1 MSTLLALLLIQELAP
16 YAGPSERGVDVSTL
30 ERKLV
35 VGYQG
40 WFNAADDG
48 AGRGWT
54 HWTKDARK
62 PLGPGNAKIDLWPD
76 VSELGPG
83 ERFATEFERPDGRPA
98 EVFSSYV
105 PATVLRHFRWMKE
118 YGIDAAFVQRFAADL
133 GDPRV
138 LKHNNVVLA
147 SCREGANRE
156 GRGYVVMYDLTGMKA
171 GRMERVKADWRALR
185 GQMKIGEDP
194 AYQKHRGR
202 PLVAVWGVGFSD
214 GRAYTTAECSD
225 LVDFLKADGCSV
237 MLGVPSWWRELKRD
251 AAADPALHDVLRKAD
266 VVSPWSVGR
275 FGTPEQAKAHGEKVW
290 AADAAW
296 CREAKLDYL
305 PVAFPG
311 FSWHQMTGKALD
323 QIPRRKGAFFWSQLV
338 AAKRSGASMI
348 YVAMFDEVD
357 EGTAIFKC
365 ADAVPEGFLGMEG
378 LPSDFYLKLAG
389 AGARMLRGEL
399 PAGDEVPK

>member
-30 ERKLV
+30 ERKLG

-40 WFNAADDG
+40 WFNTADDG

-54 HWTKDARK
+54 HWAKDARK
-62 PLGPGNAKIDLWPD
+62 PFGPGNVKVDVWPD
-76 VSELGPG
+76 VSELAPE
-83 ERFATEFERPDGRPA
+83 ERFKTGFSKADGAPA
-98 EVFSSYV
+98 EVFSSFV

-147 SCREGANRE
+147 SCREGANRS
-156 GRGYVVMYDLTGMKA
+156 GRGWCVMYDLTGLKA
-171 GRMERVKADWRALR
+171 GRMENLKADWRSLR
-185 GQMKIGEDP
+185 EKMKIGEDP

-214 GRAYTTAECSD
+214 GRAYTLAECAD
-225 LVDFLKADGCSV
+225 LVAFFKADGCSV
-237 MLGVPSWWRELKRD
+237 MLGVPSFWRDLHRD
-251 AAADPALHDVLRKAD
+251 AAPDPALHDLLKQAD
-266 VVSPWSVGR
+266 VLSPWSVGR
-275 FGTPEQAKAHGEKVW
+275 YGTPEQAASHGAKVW

-296 CREAKLDYL
+296 CREAKLDWL

-311 FSWHQMTGKALD
+311 FSWHHMTGKALD

-365 ADAVPEGFLGMEG
+365 ADQAGFVGMEG

-389 AGARMLRGEL
+389 AGGKLLRGEI
-399 PAGDEVPK
+399 PANDEVPK